1 MLRAVKVGAAGLV
14 IAAFAGVLGTAG
26 AQDPAATPAPVRTV
40 TANGSGETTIATT
53 AGQADRES
61 AYRGAL
67 GDAIDRARARAAF
80 LADKGGVQ
88 LGALQSMTE
97 ITSAP
102 DRYCGGYAV
111 LESAKGVASAPVARR
126 VTRKRT
132 TATKA
137 AQSEETR
144 CYVPAAVTVTYAVSG

>member
-14 IAAFAGVLGTAG
+14 IAAFAGVLGSAG
-26 AQDPAATPAPVRTV
+26 AQDPAASQAPGRTV
-40 TANGSGETTIATT
+40 SANGSGETTIATT

-67 GDAIDRARARAAF
+67 GDAIDRARSRAAF
-80 LADKGGVQ
+80 LAEKGGVQ

-111 LESAKGVASAPVARR
+111 LQSAKGVASAPVARR

-137 AQSEETR
+137 AQADETR

>member
-1 MLRAVKVGAAGLV
+1 MLRAMKVGVVGLV

-26 AQDPAATPAPVRTV
+26 AQDPAAAPSPARTV

-67 GDAIDRARARAAF
+67 GDAIDRARSRAAF

-111 LESAKGVASAPVARR
+111 LDAAKGVASAPVARR

-132 TATKA
+132 TATKT
-137 AQSEETR
+137 AQADETR

>member
-1 MLRAVKVGAAGLV
+1 MKAGAAALV
-14 IAAFAGVLGTAG
+14 VAAFAGVLGTAG
-26 AQDPAATPAPVRTV
+26 AQDPGAAPTVRTV

-53 AGQADRES
+53 AGQADRET

-67 GDAIDRARARAAF
+67 GDAIDRARSRAAF

-111 LESAKGVASAPVARR
+111 AESAKGVASLPVARR

-132 TATKA
+132 TATKT
-137 AQSEETR
+137 AQTDETR

>member
-26 AQDPAATPAPVRTV
+26 AQDPAATQAPARTV

-53 AGQADRES
+53 AGQAERES

-67 GDAIDRARARAAF
+67 GDAIDRARSRAAF
-80 LADKGGVQ
+80 LAEKGGVQ

-102 DRYCGGYAV
+102 DRYCGGYAIA
-111 LESAKGVASAPVARR
+111 ESAKGVAGAPVARR
-126 VTRKRT
+126 VTRKRK
-132 TATKA
+132 TAQA
-137 AQSEETR
+137 EEPR

>member
-1 MLRAVKVGAAGLV
+1 MKVGAAGLV

-26 AQDPAATPAPVRTV
+26 AQDPVAPQPSVRTV

-53 AGQADRES
+53 SGQADRES

-111 LESAKGVASAPVARR
+111 LDSAKGVASAPVARR
-126 VTRKRT
+126 VTRKRPT
-132 TATKA
+132 TTKA
-137 AQSEETR
+137 AQTDETR

>member
-1 MLRAVKVGAAGLV
+1 MLRAMKVGAGGLM

-26 AQDPAATPAPVRTV
+26 AQDPTASPSPARTV

-67 GDAIDRARARAAF
+67 GDAIDRARSRAAF

-88 LGALQSMTE
+88 LGAAVDDGDHQRARPLLRRLRRAGLREGRRRRSGGSPRHAQAHDGDE
-97 ITSAP
+97 
-102 DRYCGGYAV
+102 DRTG
-111 LESAKGVASAPVARR
+111 R
-126 VTRKRT
+126 
-132 TATKA
+132 
-137 AQSEETR
+137 
-144 CYVPAAVTVTYAVSG
+144 